1 MRANEVICTSYKKK
15 LLMRPNKTIDQ
26 ITGIRII
33 INKITFYIDH

>member
-1 MRANEVICTSYKKK
+1 MKLFVHHTKKK
-15 LLMRPNKTIDQ
+15 LLMRPDKTIDQ